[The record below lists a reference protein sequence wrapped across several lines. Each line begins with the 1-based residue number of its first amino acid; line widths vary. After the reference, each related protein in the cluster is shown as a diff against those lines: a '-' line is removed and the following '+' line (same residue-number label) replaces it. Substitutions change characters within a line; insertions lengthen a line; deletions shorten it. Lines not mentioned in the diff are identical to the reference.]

1 MNFKSYSCVFYCI
14 FHNSKATSERYEK
27 TQTEPVE
34 TCTVN
39 FFPSIHTAVAK
50 NKEGHD
56 SSQQAHQGNE
66 TTSMNYWES
75 SCASLEEQPPP
86 SDENILENNG
96 EDIAQDSVEK
106 IDEWTMADRNENR
119 KSNCAED
126 HISST
131 TSGTN
136 QQERT
141 ANCNSTY
148 MRRLRN
154 LYTKMGLGSKANA
167 AEDIA
172 GACLQVPVEYLK
184 MMTANKRPPPGFHPN
199 DIGFTPMASLSN
211 NILYFVP
218 VQTVNNFH

>member
-1 MNFKSYSCVFYCI
+1 M
-14 FHNSKATSERYEK
+14 TSERYEK
-27 TQTEPVE
+27 TKTEPVE

-39 FFPSIHTAVAK
+39 FFPSIHTAIAK
-50 NKEGHD
+50 NKGGHD

-66 TTSMNYWES
+66 TTSMNYWAS
-75 SCASLEEQPPP
+75 SCVTLEEQPPP

-218 VQTVNNFH
+218 VQTFNNFH

>member
-1 MNFKSYSCVFYCI
+1 M
-14 FHNSKATSERYEK
+14 
-27 TQTEPVE
+27 
-34 TCTVN
+34 N

-66 TTSMNYWES
+66 TTSMNYWAS
-75 SCASLEEQPPP
+75 SCASLEEQSPP
-86 SDENILENNG
+86 SDENILENKG
-96 EDIAQDSVEK
+96 EDVAQDSVEK

-126 HISST
+126 LISST